1 MAKAKQIGKTN
12 NILKWVLFALLL
24 MYFITLFFPLLWV
37 LMTSVKSGSEYMY
50 GENFIGFPKEFTLG
64 NFVTAWINGNVD
76 AEIDGITMSV
86 TIPEQF
92 LNSVLYAG
100 GCMLTATFIP
110 CITAY
115 AVARY
120 KYRFGKVV
128 YTIVIV
134 AMILPIV
141 GSLPSE
147 IQMTRALG
155 LYDTFWGLWI
165 LKANFLGIYFLV
177 FHAQF
182 KMLPYDYTEAAK
194 IDGASNP
201 RIMFSVILPL
211 AKGTIFTVMLLTF
224 VQFWN
229 DYQIPMMYIPSYPVI
244 AYGMYSFTQKP
255 YSEVPV
261 QVAYMLIVALPII
274 IVFVAFHK
282 RLMTNLTV
290 GGIKA

>member
-1 MAKAKQIGKTN
+1 M
-12 NILKWVLFALLL
+12 
-24 MYFITLFFPLLWV
+24 PLLWA
-37 LMTSVKSGSEYMY
+37 LMTSVKDNAEYAIF
-50 GENFIGFPKEFTLG
+50 ENKIGFPGSFAIG
-64 NFVTAWINGNVD
+64 NFALAWENGYADALING
-76 AEIDGITMSV
+76 ELWYFS
-86 TIPEQF
+86 IPEQF

-229 DYQIPMMYIPSYPVI
+229 DYQIPMVYIPSHPVA
-244 AYGMYSFTQKP
+244 AYGMFQFNQRPTSD
-255 YSEVPV
+255 VPTKI
-261 QVAYMLIVALPII
+261 AYMLIVALPII

>member
-1 MAKAKQIGKTN
+1 
-12 NILKWVLFALLL
+12 
-24 MYFITLFFPLLWV
+24 
-37 LMTSVKSGSEYMY
+37 
-50 GENFIGFPKEFTLG
+50 
-64 NFVTAWINGNVD
+64 
-76 AEIDGITMSV
+76 
-86 TIPEQF
+86 
-92 LNSVLYAG
+92 
-100 GCMLTATFIP
+100 
-110 CITAY
+110 
-115 AVARY
+115 
-120 KYRFGKVV
+120 
-128 YTIVIV
+128 
-134 AMILPIV
+134 
-141 GSLPSE
+141 
-147 IQMTRALG
+147 
-155 LYDTFWGLWI
+155 
-165 LKANFLGIYFLV
+165 
-177 FHAQF
+177 
-182 KMLPYDYTEAAK
+182 MLPHDYTEAAK

>member
-12 NILKWVLFALLL
+12 NILKWVLFALLII
-24 MYFITLFFPLLWV
+24 YVVTLLLPLLWA
-37 LMTSVKSGSEYMY
+37 LMTSVKDNVEYTIF
-50 GENFIGFPKEFTLG
+50 ENKIGFPGSFAIG
-64 NFVTAWINGNVD
+64 NFALAWENGAADALING
-76 AEIDGITMSV
+76 ELWYFG
-86 TIPEQF
+86 IPEQF
-92 LNSVLYAG
+92 LNSILYAG

-229 DYQIPMMYIPSYPVI
+229 DYQIPMVYIPSHPVA
-244 AYGMYSFTQKP
+244 AYGMYQFNQRPTSDIPTKI
-255 YSEVPV
+255 
-261 QVAYMLIVALPII
+261 AYMLIVALPII
-274 IVFVAFHK
+274 IVFIAFHK

-290 GGIKA
+290 GGIKG

>member
-1 MAKAKQIGKTN
+1 MAKGVAKSKG
-12 NILKWVLFALLL
+12 ILKWVLLALLIV
-24 MYFITLFFPLLWV
+24 YVTTLALPLVWA
-37 LMTSVKSGSEYMY
+37 LMTCFKTGSDY
-50 GENFIGFPKEFTLG
+50 GYYENVIGFPSSFTFG
-64 NFVTAWINGNVD
+64 NFATAWVNGNAGADING
-76 AEIDGITMSV
+76 MLLYF
-86 TIPEQF
+86 TIPQQF
-92 LNSVLYAG
+92 LNSLLYAC
-100 GCMLTATFIP
+100 GCMVTATFIP

-120 KYRFGKVV
+120 KYKFGRVV

-155 LYDTFWGLWI
+155 LFDTFWGLWI

-177 FHAQF
+177 FYAQF

-201 RIMFSVILPL
+201 RIMFSIILPL

-229 DYQIPMMYIPSYPVI
+229 DYQIPMVYLPSHPVV
-244 AYGMYSFTQKP
+244 AYGMYQFTLKP

-261 QVAYMLIVALPII
+261 QVAYMLIVAAPILA
-274 IVFVAFHK
+274 VFIAFHK

-290 GGIKA
+290 GGIKG

>member
-1 MAKAKQIGKTN
+1 MAKAKEVGKTN
-12 NILKWVLFALLL
+12 GVLKWVLFALLVL
-24 MYFITLFFPLLWV
+24 YAVTLFMPLLWA
-37 LMTSVKSGSEYMY
+37 LMTSVKDNAEYAIF
-50 GENFIGFPKEFTLG
+50 ENKIGFPGSFAIG
-64 NFVTAWINGNVD
+64 NFALAWENGYADALING
-76 AEIDGITMSV
+76 ELWYFS
-86 TIPEQF
+86 IPEQF